1 MINTNDVVDMIQLM
15 ADGVADERE
24 LLGEIKKSFDDV
36 YDIIDLWYLGGC
48 EFPFEIN
55 IKTSKGEKIISFD
68 NPKQMVFTLSLLS

>member
-1 MINTNDVVDMIQLM
+1 MINANEAVEKIQLIV
-15 ADGVADERE
+15 DGVANERE

-55 IKTSKGEKIISFD
+55 IKTSKGEKTISFD